1 MSDHANKPEQYSKPG
16 KRLEHGGTEKKKPP
30 LKPEAAKAKKR
41 ERWIMVVMI
50 VLAVIMVL
58 AAAVV
63 LLYNRWVK
71 KPTLPPGPGDT
82 KDPTATL
89 APGETEYIP
98 DIDAVQPKVG
108 GERKSKD
115 IYTIFVFGADVVS
128 GSTDT
133 MMVVTYDVTN
143 QKAAVMSLPR
153 DTLINVRWSS
163 KQLNSVY
170 GLYQDSAEGIEAL
183 KSEVS
188 ELVGF
193 TPDYYVKIDWEL
205 VGEMVDAI
213 GGVWFDNPYNMRY
226 DDPYQNLF
234 INQPQGNRKLTG
246 DDAMQV
252 VRWRHNGT
260 DPNTGYPY
268 PGGGDGSDLCRLQ
281 VQQAFLKAVLKQTLQ
296 IQNVAKISQLA
307 DLFGRRVESDLSVE
321 NLFWFGS
328 QAIFGGLGVDDVEF
342 LTMPNIGVYQGAYKN
357 RVYPDQEN
365 LLTIINEKLNPY
377 VEEVTI
383 RQLDLIRVSADG
395 NSLSSST
402 GVLADPSAGYRPAS
416 ANPSPRP
423 SARPSAS
430 TPPHSQP
437 PESDPPQ
444 TSDPV
449 ESSPP
454 QQTNPV
460 EPPSV
465 TQTPSTEPPVVEPPV
480 VDPPVVDPPD
490 PPPEQGGADA
500 PANLE

>member
-1 MSDHANKPEQYSKPG
+1 MSEHANRPESGTRGHSGPG
-16 KRLEHGGTEKKKPP
+16 KRLARGAGGANANASLTPEEARQKKEK
-30 LKPEAAKAKKR
+30 R
-41 ERWIMVVMI
+41 IMVIMI
-50 VLAVIMVL
+50 VLAVVMVI

-63 LLYNRWVK
+63 VFYNRWVK
-71 KPTLPPGPGDT
+71 KPNLPPGPG
-82 KDPTATL
+82 PSASL
-89 APGETEYIP
+89 APGETEP
-98 DIDAVQPKVG
+98 PLNIDAVQPKVSG
-108 GERKSKD
+108 DRKSKE
-115 IYTIFVFGADVVS
+115 IFTILVFGADVAS
-128 GSTDT
+128 GLTDT
-133 MMVVTYDVTN
+133 MMLVTYDVTN
-143 QKAAVMSLPR
+143 QRAAVMSLPR
-153 DTLINVRWSS
+153 DTLINVSRWN
-163 KQLNSVY
+163 KNLNAVY
-170 GLYQDSAEGIEAL
+170 TAYEDSAEGIEAL

-437 PESDPPQ
+437 PESDPPRQ
-444 TSDPV
+444 SSPV
-449 ESSPP
+449 ETAPP